1 MKHDDHQKRLDA
13 CRSFTIGSQEFTMP
27 LKTHHPISVVRNRER
42 PAPQFQ
48 RDYGVQQMRTTDPWP
63 NVPWKQE
70 PIVWFRNRT
79 EMVIYVLC
87 CIGFVVATVVWGAV
101 K

>member
-13 CRSFTIGSQEFTMP
+13 CRTFTIGSQEFTMP
-27 LKTHHPISVVRNRER
+27 LKAGHPVTVLTRRQ
-42 PAPQFQ
+42 PAPQFA
-48 RDYGVQQMRTTDPWP
+48 RDYGVQEMRQTDPWP
-63 NVPWKQE
+63 NVPWKPE
-70 PIVWFRNRT
+70 PIVWFRDRT
-79 EMVIYVLC
+79 EMVIYTLC

>member
-27 LKTHHPISVVRNRER
+27 LKADHPVTVLTRRQ
-42 PAPQFQ
+42 PAPQFA
-48 RDYGVQQMRTTDPWP
+48 RDYGVQTMRTTDPWP

-70 PIVWFRNRT
+70 PIVLFDSKT
-79 EMVIYVLC
+79 EMVIYALC
-87 CIGFVVATVVWGAV
+87 CIGMVVALTAWGAV

>member
-27 LKTHHPISVVRNRER
+27 LTPGNPITHVIGRPK
-42 PAPQFQ
+42 PAPQFA
-48 RDYGVQQMRTTDPWP
+48 RDYGVQQMRTTDPWT
-63 NVPWKQE
+63 NVPWRPE

-79 EMVIYVLC
+79 EMIIYALC
-87 CIGFVVATVVWGAV
+87 CIGMVVATVV
-101 K
+101 

>member
-13 CRSFTIGSQEFTMP
+13 CRTFTIGSQEFTMP
-27 LKTHHPISVVRNRER
+27 LKADHPVTRIMNRK
-42 PAPQFQ
+42 PSIPQFA

-70 PIVWFRNRT
+70 PSVLFHSKT
-79 EMVIYVLC
+79 EMVIYTAC
-87 CIGFVVATVVWGAV
+87 CIGMVVALTV
-101 K
+101 